1 LGGYVHPEFGGFCP
15 TPRLRRELRVALLSI
30 LFGAIGGAAGV
41 IALSADHNATSS
53 TETRVTDVDAPI
65 SPVTRDVTSAH
76 NQDASRPQANLATH
90 DGRTKNDKIDD
101 FPAAPADPHVG
112 SPPCQAG
119 ASGGNEACLAIKPR
133 RVRVRALTDGPAMAR
148 IALGRTTAATTA
160 MSPQD
165 VPITSQSAQTSETSG
180 DPGST
185 RTPRA
190 EQKDPENRLPSAAPS
205 KKVKKTARRE
215 RDKRRRHEWQNDL
228 PWVERADNSASRVGA
243 FGPAYAR
250 EASYGRR
257 GFWDWSR

>member
-15 TPRLRRELRVALLSI
+15 TPRLRRDFRVALFSI
-30 LFGAIGGAAGV
+30 LFGAIGGAVGV
-41 IALSADHNATSS
+41 IALSAGHNPASS
-53 TETRVTDVDAPI
+53 PQTHVTAADPPIKTEAASAPG
-65 SPVTRDVTSAH
+65 
-76 NQDASRPQANLATH
+76 QDSNRPQADLANEDGGAKKAKIH
-90 DGRTKNDKIDD
+90 DLS
-101 FPAAPADPHVG
+101 PAPADSNVG
-112 SPPCQAG
+112 NQTCQAG
-119 ASGGNEACLAIKPR
+119 TSGGNEACVAIKPR

-148 IALGRTTAATTA
+148 IALGRTTAETTA
-160 MSPQD
+160 MSPED

-180 DPGST
+180 DPGSS

-190 EQKDPENRLPSAAPS
+190 GPKDPENRLPSAAPS